1 MQGRQGGEGGG
12 GCGTRET
19 FLKAMIRIMLNWF
32 ATNIVEKLKADQAE
46 NKKNGMYENTLP
58 ANEVSNV
65 VQQEAASGDKVGLLT
80 KDRILMIK
88 CPHEELI
95 LPIVVLFIIII
106 MATCQTESPP

>member
-1 MQGRQGGEGGG
+1 
-12 GCGTRET
+12 
-19 FLKAMIRIMLNWF
+19 
-32 ATNIVEKLKADQAE
+32 
-46 NKKNGMYENTLP
+46 MYENTLP

-106 MATCQTESPP
+106 TTCQTESPPPVGSTSTVSAGKHPRVTM